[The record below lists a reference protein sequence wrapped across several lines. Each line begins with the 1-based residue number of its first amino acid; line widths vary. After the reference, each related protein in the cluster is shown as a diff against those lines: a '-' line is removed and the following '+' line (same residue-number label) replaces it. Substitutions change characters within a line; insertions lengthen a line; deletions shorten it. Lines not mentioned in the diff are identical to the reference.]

1 MNIALVDDDAEALR
15 LLSSLFEAQL
25 TQMFDAI
32 HRIDTYPS
40 GEAFLHAWTAGAYDL
55 IVLDIYMERRNGIA
69 VAEQIRQTDQSVQ
82 IAFCTSSNEFA
93 AETYAVNARDYLQK
107 PITAEKVTRLLHKLD
122 AAQIEQS
129 RSVLLP
135 DGAALRCRSVI
146 YAEYSNHRMRFH
158 MKTGKHHTVYASFAE
173 IQKLLMPFG
182 FFFSPMKGVL
192 LNFYEVARLSGDSFL
207 MKDGTTLPIAR
218 RICKDAQAQYSEF
231 QFRTLSRE
239 VDL

>member
-40 GEAFLHAWTAGAYDL
+40 GEAFLQAWTAGAYDL

-107 PITAEKVTRLLHKLD
+107 PITAEKVARLLHKLD

-173 IQKLLMPFG
+173 IQKLL
-182 FFFSPMKGVL
+182 K
-192 LNFYEVARLSGDSFL
+192 SG
-207 MKDGTTLPIAR
+207 
-218 RICKDAQAQYSEF
+218 
-231 QFRTLSRE
+231 E
-239 VDL
+239 VDFTIGQDLAYQPYQALSVLFEALMGQRPDRDTYVTACPILNSESI

>member
-82 IAFCTSSNEFA
+82 IAFCSISSHQTIRTFSM
-93 AETYAVNARDYLQK
+93 TF
-107 PITAEKVTRLLHKLD
+107 
-122 AAQIEQS
+122 S
-129 RSVLLP
+129 GSV
-135 DGAALRCRSVI
+135 RNV
-146 YAEYSNHRMRFH
+146 
-158 MKTGKHHTVYASFAE
+158 
-173 IQKLLMPFG
+173 
-182 FFFSPMKGVL
+182 FSPV
-192 LNFYEVARLSGDSFL
+192 Y
-207 MKDGTTLPIAR
+207 PHWP
-218 RICKDAQAQYSEF
+218 
-231 QFRTLSRE
+231 
-239 VDL
+239 